1 VGVKQVNCCKLQVV
15 LVGALLAQL
24 SVCYAA
30 CLRLHFVKNVSLF
43 FYSNNITVIL
53 NKYLLSLP
61 FSKTCIGTNTPSPVP
76 VVELHAVH
84 EYVTI
89 IPVWQ
94 ERCFSTSVNICAAQT
109 RSIVDVNITFLSLLF
124 LQRIREY
131 KKRDRRVRIGF
142 IWLGMGIP
150 GEMF

>member
-1 VGVKQVNCCKLQVV
+1 MLCCMLTVTFRQKFFTVLLQQQYNSNFKYIFAVP
-15 LVGALLAQL
+15 
-24 SVCYAA
+24 
-30 CLRLHFVKNVSLF
+30 SLQQDMHRH
-43 FYSNNITVIL
+43 NR
-53 NKYLLSLP
+53 
-61 FSKTCIGTNTPSPVP
+61 PSPVP
-76 VVELHAVH
+76 VVELYAVH

-94 ERCFSTSVNICAAQT
+94 GRCFSTSVNICAAQT

-131 KKRDRRVRIGF
+131 KKRDRRARIGF